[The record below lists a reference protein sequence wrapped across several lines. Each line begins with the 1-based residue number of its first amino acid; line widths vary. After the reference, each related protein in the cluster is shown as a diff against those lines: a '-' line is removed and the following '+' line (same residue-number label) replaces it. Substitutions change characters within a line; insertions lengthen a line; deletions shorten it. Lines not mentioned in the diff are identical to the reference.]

1 MRKTYRLTKGED
13 FEQVRSEGRSWVHP
27 LLVLCALPNDRAH
40 SRFGFAVGKRVGKAV
55 TRNRAKRLLRE
66 AIRLRENHI
75 APGWDLVFIARA
87 RIRQA
92 DFHQVD
98 RAVEH
103 LLRRAGLLWPEGDDE
118 TPGSDPH

>member
-13 FEQVRSEGRSWVHP
+13 FQRVRSEGRSWVHP

-66 AIRLRENHI
+66 ATRLRQNRI
-75 APGWDLVFIARA
+75 APGWDLVFIARTP
-87 RIRQA
+87 IRQA
-92 DFHQVD
+92 DFQRVD

-103 LLRRAGLLWPEGDDE
+103 LLRRAGLLRSGEADE
-118 TPGSDPH
+118 TPCPDPH